1 MNHLRKYFFI
11 LSGVTLLGSLH
22 AQDDRVHPYMQA
34 VSDQFAM
41 DQGYLIH
48 MDYIREDIMQGTSV
62 EGEGT
67 IWMKGLKYKIVVEE
81 FIVYFDG
88 GKLYSQNTEAE
99 EVYVSVP
106 DPSEPGYLEAVPI
119 RVIKSYQQDFRYQ
132 YMGLNPF
139 QGKQRIEIQLYP
151 KELSGPYSMLKMFIH
166 PQTMK
171 LEAFVLKHKE
181 GINYTMIL
189 SSVEEGMDIPDDT
202 FRFDP
207 EAFPNTEMIE
217 LLD

>member
-1 MNHLRKYFFI
+1 MNYLRKYFFI
-11 LSGVTLLGSLH
+11 LSGATLLGSLH

-189 SSVEEGMDIPDDT
+189 SSVEEGMDIPDET

>member
-48 MDYIREDIMQGTSV
+48 MDYIREDIMQGTLV

-189 SSVEEGMDIPDDT
+189 SSVEEGMDIPDET